1 MYDTMHFMLKN
12 SYLKVQ
18 EKYIF
23 KGKKKMN
30 KKLSKKNKR
39 ITLRLTEEQ
48 YAMLEYKS
56 NELNMEKS
64 DFLRQSIMASEIN
77 GKIDTRSIAQCLG
90 NLNKISLTIE
100 SISFALLE
108 ASKNRKIGSELYK
121 NVLDILITIK
131 AQIRSINCLQK

>member
-1 MYDTMHFMLKN
+1 MHFMIKN
-12 SYLKVQ
+12 TYLKVQ

-77 GKIDTRSIAQCLG
+77 AKIDTRSIALCLG

-131 AQIRSINCLQK
+131 AQIRSLNCLQK